1 MTRIVVDTREPDG
14 MLRLLHEL
22 GIDVSRMRLWAG
34 DYEVADRAIVERK
47 TVRGLHAAIIKGTF
61 WPQLG
66 RMRRA
71 TRFTYLMVE
80 GGSLDNGPIAPAAIR
95 GVCIAAMDLG
105 VQIVRSQDLRD
116 SAQWLH
122 RLAERRA
129 SAAYRSRPA
138 YAQRPQRAAGVDAA
152 EAALAAVPGISEV
165 TAKALLLHFGSLA
178 AEVRAD
184 PSEWEQVGGI
194 GRQRSRAMT
203 QTFHGAPAASGSR
216 PSREPLD
223 LST

>member
-1 MTRIVVDTREPDG
+1 MARIVVDTREPDG
-14 MLRLLHEL
+14 MLR
-22 GIDVSRMRLWAG
+22 
-34 DYEVADRAIVERK
+34 
-47 TVRGLHAAIIKGTF
+47 TF

-71 TRFTYLMVE
+71 TRFAYLMLE

-95 GVCIAAMDLG
+95 GVCVAAMDLG
-105 VQIVRSQDLRD
+105 VQIVRSEDLRD

-129 SAAYRSRPA
+129 SGAYRSPPA
-138 YAQRPQRAAGVDAA
+138 YAQRPRRAVGVDAA
-152 EAALAAVPGISEV
+152 EPALAAVPGTSEV

-178 AEVRAD
+178 GVVRED
-184 PSEWEQVGGI
+184 PSEWEQVRGI

-203 QTFHGAPAASGSR
+203 QTFDGAPTASGSR
-216 PSREPLD
+216 RSHEPQD
-223 LST
+223 PAT